1 MPVVNALSPGEFE
14 RPVTLDSLSYLS
26 ENVPPL
32 ISLFKIVVNE
42 SGGWGSENG
51 TGLSPSGE
59 SEEKAV
65 DGSWEKFS
73 NAPCH
78 LLEYNPVTCKVLS
91 PNTAVS

>member
-1 MPVVNALSPGEFE
+1 M
-14 RPVTLDSLSYLS
+14 TLDSLSHLS

-51 TGLSPSGE
+51 SGLSPSRE

-65 DGSWEKFS
+65 DRSWEKFS
-73 NAPCH
+73 NAPHH
-78 LLEYNPVTCKVLS
+78 LLEYNPVTCKMLP
-91 PNTAVS
+91 PNAAVS